1 MTKTIFRNTFLVG
14 TLVLMIC
21 ALLFFGLE
29 YKQTVNETF
38 EALEQ
43 ETSYAETGL
52 KVGGEEFLKKLD
64 DTNRVTWIDK
74 DGNVLYD
81 SEFDL
86 SVSNQSSYSEVSDAF
101 EKGEGSATRR
111 SGSSGRQTIYYAKKL
126 DDGSVLRLSRPVSA
140 VWHALVA
147 VSPILW
153 VLVLVLMISGI
164 LSFRA
169 AKQIVTPINNMNFD
183 DHGKSPYPELTPLL
197 EKIEEQK
204 LMIQEEST
212 IREEMRREF
221 TANVTDELK
230 APIISISESSRI
242 LANSGLAQEKTEEI
256 SQNIYK
262 ESQRLVTLIDDIM
275 KLSKL
280 DEAVNL
286 PPKAEVD
293 LHELLENVA
302 KDLKPVADKNNISID
317 VKGEPV
323 TIMGDKQLLYEMMTN
338 LCDNAIK
345 YNYPGGKVIL
355 KTEEDDQTINLSVS
369 DTGIGIPKE
378 HQKRVFERFY
388 RVDKTRSKETGGTG
402 LGLSIV
408 KHGAMYHGAEVSL
421 ESEEGKGTTIT
432 ISFRK

>member
-14 TLVLMIC
+14 TLVLLIC
-21 ALLFFGLE
+21 ALLFVGLE
-29 YKQTVNETF
+29 YKRTVNETF
-38 EALEQ
+38 QALEQ
-43 ETSYAETGL
+43 EASYAETGL
-52 KVGGEEFLKKLD
+52 KVGGEDFLKKLD
-64 DTNRVTWIDK
+64 DINRVTWMDK
-74 DGNVLYD
+74 DGNVIYD
-81 SEFDL
+81 SEYDH
-86 SVSNQSSYSEVSDAF
+86 SDSNQSSYSEVSDAIAN
-101 EKGEGSATRR
+101 GEGSATRR

-126 DDGSVLRLSRPVSA
+126 SDGSVIRLSRPVSA

-147 VSPILW
+147 VSPVLW

-169 AKQIVTPINNMNFD
+169 AKQIVTPINNMNLD
-183 DHGKSPYPELTPLL
+183 GHEKSPYPELSPLL

-230 APIISISESSRI
+230 TPIVSISESSQLI
-242 LANSGLAQEKTEEI
+242 ADGGLSSEKTAEI
-256 SQNIYK
+256 SKKIHK
-262 ESQRLVTLIDDIM
+262 ESQRLVAVIEDIM

-302 KDLKPVADKNNISID
+302 KDLKPVADRNNISIE
-317 VKGEPV
+317 VKGEHT
-323 TIMGDKQLLYEMMTN
+323 TIMGAQSLLYEMLTN

-355 KTEEDDQTINLSVS
+355 KTEEEDQIVKLSVA
-369 DTGIGIPKE
+369 DTGIGIPAE

-388 RVDKTRSKETGGTG
+388 RVDKTHSQEVGGTG

-408 KHGAMYHGAEVSL
+408 KHGAMYHDADVAL

-432 ISFRK
+432 IAFHK